1 MKDLRK
7 LLRGYGVGL
16 LLTIVSLAGSG
27 SAQPMGPGVGTADG
41 AVIANSA
48 PSAKETLRTKHTSS
62 STGDPAGASAAT
74 APSGLE
80 PTSSSASPV
89 ALSSSEPAPLD
100 GSSLEQNLQQ
110 DGSIPA
116 QRPGAVI
123 GTILDQSGAV
133 SVGTVVRL
141 TPEDKTAYREI
152 VSGDNG
158 QFAFYNVPPGHFEL
172 SVSSSGFA
180 NAVFAGDVESGQ
192 SLLVPPIVLSVA
204 TVVTEVKVTE
214 TQEEVAREQV
224 KEQETQRIFGF
235 IPNFYVTY
243 RKDAVPLTTKLK
255 FQLAWKST
263 TDPVTIVGVAF
274 LAGMQQA
281 GDQYGEFG
289 QGLKGYGK
297 RFGAAYAD
305 VFAATFI
312 GSAALPS
319 LMKQDPRYFYQGTGS
334 TKSRVLHAVGNSV
347 MCNGDNGKYQVCYSN
362 ILGSFAAA
370 ALSTTY
376 YPSKSGA
383 SVVLSNGAIRLAESG
398 LAGVFQEFVAKRI
411 TKQKGRAS
419 TAHPDTPADDNTIES
434 KK

>member
-1 MKDLRK
+1 
-7 LLRGYGVGL
+7 
-16 LLTIVSLAGSG
+16 
-27 SAQPMGPGVGTADG
+27 MGPGVAAGNDAIEATPNPTPAS
-41 AVIANSA
+41 N
-48 PSAKETLRTKHTSS
+48 PSETSS
-62 STGDPAGASAAT
+62 T
-74 APSGLE
+74 
-80 PTSSSASPV
+80 
-89 ALSSSEPAPLD
+89 SEPATLD

-110 DGSIPA
+110 DGSAPA
-116 QRPGAVI
+116 ARPGAVI

-141 TPEDKTAYREI
+141 TPEDKTAYRELPT
-152 VSGDNG
+152 GNNG
-158 QFAFYNVPPGHFEL
+158 QFAFYNVPPGHFEI

-180 NAVFAGDVESGQ
+180 NAVYSGDLDPGQ

-214 TQEEVAREQV
+214 TQEEVAKEQV

-255 FQLAWKST
+255 FQLAWKSA
-263 TDPVTIVGVAF
+263 TDPVTIAGVAF
-274 LAGMQQA
+274 LAGLQQA

-289 QGLKGYGK
+289 QGMEGYAK

-312 GSAALPS
+312 GSAVLPS
-319 LMKQDPRYFYQGTGS
+319 LMKQDPRYFYQGTGT
-334 TKSRVLHAVGNSV
+334 TKSRLLHALGNSV

-370 ALSTTY
+370 ALSTSY

-383 SVVLSNGAIRLAESG
+383 SVVLSNGSIRLAESG

-411 TKQKGRAS
+411 TKQKGRTS
-419 TAHPDTPADDNTIES
+419 TAHPDAPPDDDTIES
-434 KK
+434 RK